1 MFSSSPLPLTVE
13 KLPQA
18 LTLVIVL
25 DWTLKVMGTRVFQL
39 CTYLIRTRSRLIT
52 ALEVDPEK

>member
-52 ALEVDPEK
+52 APDPEK